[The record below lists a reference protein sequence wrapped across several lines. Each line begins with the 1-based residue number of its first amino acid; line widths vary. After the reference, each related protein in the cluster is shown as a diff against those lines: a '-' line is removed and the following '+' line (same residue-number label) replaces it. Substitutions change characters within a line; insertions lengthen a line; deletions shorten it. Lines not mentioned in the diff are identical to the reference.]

1 MSYSL
6 RGTAWCKC
14 FCVVH
19 AFMRECSCPFF
30 CFTMWP
36 ICLTDEHRYP
46 TKMHT
51 MCTFTC
57 LSTLLIHLLLLLLC
71 LGCVALPAT
80 PLTDESTHSW
90 CGRSRLHARCTPA
103 KLDRHRGRKQAWRQ
117 RSACAG
123 TFETTQWG
131 KAKLD
136 RERSR
141 KAGKCMRR

>member
-1 MSYSL
+1 
-6 RGTAWCKC
+6 
-14 FCVVH
+14 
-19 AFMRECSCPFF
+19 
-30 CFTMWP
+30 MWP

-57 LSTLLIHLLLLLLC
+57 LSTLLIHLKVLLLLLLC
-71 LGCVALPAT
+71 LGCFALTAT

-90 CGRSRLHARCTPA
+90 CGRSRLHAGCT
-103 KLDRHRGRKQAWRQ
+103 L
-117 RSACAG
+117 
-123 TFETTQWG
+123 
-131 KAKLD
+131 AKLD